1 MSPKKESAKP
11 AEAEPAFEDGMAELE
26 DVVGR
31 LEQGDLPLEDSLA
44 AFEKGVGLLRVLHS
58 RLGDV
63 EKRVEVLVR
72 DSEGVLRREP
82 METEE

>member
-1 MSPKKESAKP
+1 MSPKKESAKG
-11 AEAEPAFEDGMAELE
+11 EAVAPAFEDGMAELE

-31 LEQGDLPLEDSLA
+31 LEQGDLPLEESLA
-44 AFEKGVGLLRVLHS
+44 AFEKGVGLLRVLHA

-72 DSEGVLRREP
+72 DSEGVLRRETL
-82 METEE
+82 EAEE